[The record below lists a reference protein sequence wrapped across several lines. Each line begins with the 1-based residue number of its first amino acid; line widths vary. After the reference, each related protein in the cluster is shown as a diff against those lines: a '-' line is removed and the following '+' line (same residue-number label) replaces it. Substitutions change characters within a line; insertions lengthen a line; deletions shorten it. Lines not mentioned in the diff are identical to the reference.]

1 MRRLARGVV
10 AVFAL
15 LAVVCV
21 LASAANAQGNVV
33 RVYNW
38 SDYIDKTI
46 IEDFEKETGLKVVYD
61 VYDSND
67 ILETK
72 LLAGKTGY
80 DVVFP
85 SGNFLARQIKAGIF
99 RPLDRAKL
107 PNWKN
112 LDPDIMQ
119 RLTVYDPGNRFGV
132 PYLWGTTG
140 IAHNV
145 EMIKKR
151 MADAPVNSWKL
162 IYDPEIIKRFAD
174 CGIFMLDAGDE
185 IIPAT
190 LKFLGLEPDSKDPAV
205 LEKAREPLMAI
216 RPFIRKF
223 HSSENINALAN
234 GDICLAVMWSG
245 DAKQAGMRASE
256 ANKGVT
262 IQYKIPVEGAQMWFD
277 MMAIPQDAP
286 NPEGGLKLINY
297 LMEPKVIARAT
308 NYVGYPN
315 ANAASKPYI
324 DPELLADPNVF
335 PPPEVMRRLF
345 IVTPYDQKVQKVVT
359 RLWQSIKTGK

>member
-1 MRRLARGVV
+1 MRRLFQVMAFVAATLVMGVIQ
-10 AVFAL
+10 AGA
-15 LAVVCV
+15 AQPV
-21 LASAANAQGNVV
+21 LH
-33 RVYNW
+33 VYNW
-38 SDYIDKTI
+38 SDYIDASI
-46 IEDFEKETGLKVVYD
+46 IEDFEKETGTKVVYD

-80 DVVFP
+80 DLVFP

-99 RPLDRAKL
+99 QPLDKAKL

-112 LDPDIMQ
+112 LDPDLMA
-119 RLTVYDPGNRFGV
+119 RLTVYDPGNSFGV

-140 IAHNV
+140 IAFNV
-145 EMIKKR
+145 DMIKKR
-151 MADAPVNSWKL
+151 MADAPVTSWNL

-190 LKFLGLEPDSKDPAV
+190 LKYLGLDPDSKDPAV
-205 LEKAREPLMAI
+205 LEKANPPLMAV
-216 RPFIRKF
+216 RPYIRKF

-245 DAKQAGMRASE
+245 DAKQAGMRAEE
-256 ANKGVT
+256 AKKGVKVA
-262 IQYKIPVEGAQMWFD
+262 YRIPTEGAQMWFD
-277 MMAIPQDAP
+277 MMAIPKDAP
-286 NPEGGLKLINY
+286 NPEAAHAFINY
-297 LMEPKVIARAT
+297 LMDPKVIAKAT

-315 ANAASKPYI
+315 ANLASKPFV
-324 DPELLADPNVF
+324 DPQLLNDPNVY
-335 PPPEVMRRLF
+335 PPPEVMKRLF
-345 IVTPYDQKVQKVVT
+345 LVTPYDQKTQRVLT
-359 RLWQSIKTGK
+359 RIWQSIKTGK